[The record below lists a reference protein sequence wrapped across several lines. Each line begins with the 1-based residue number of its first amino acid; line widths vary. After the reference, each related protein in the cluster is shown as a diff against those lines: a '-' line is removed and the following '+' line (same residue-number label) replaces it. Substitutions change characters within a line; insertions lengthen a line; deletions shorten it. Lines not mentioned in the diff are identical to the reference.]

1 MTSNQN
7 QNQNQLPANEF
18 LQGGFTAIPKASSQ
32 QGSKGDTD
40 TDTFAAELLLAG
52 LAVFV
57 LYIIYVFHKGDK
69 SNGQ

>member
-1 MTSNQN
+1 MPTPKGSE
-7 QNQNQLPANEF
+7 PKPEPKPEF

-32 QGSKGDTD
+32 QGSKGN
-40 TDTFAAELLLAG
+40 TDTFAAELLLVG
-52 LAVFV
+52 LAAFV